1 MTAEVHGASARG
13 DGNVLVT
20 AARQRECTEC
30 HGTARFEEAKSM
42 LRGFYLR
49 LKNAQR
55 PGGFC
60 QRDLKLL
67 LASPRQARPRG
78 WDTAGQRRGFGPHTG
93 DAERGNGGRPD
104 KGCGET
110 PREPPSLGTA
120 WEPTP

>member
-1 MTAEVHGASARG
+1 
-13 DGNVLVT
+13 
-20 AARQRECTEC
+20 
-30 HGTARFEEAKSM
+30 M
-42 LRGFYLR
+42 LRGFYLC